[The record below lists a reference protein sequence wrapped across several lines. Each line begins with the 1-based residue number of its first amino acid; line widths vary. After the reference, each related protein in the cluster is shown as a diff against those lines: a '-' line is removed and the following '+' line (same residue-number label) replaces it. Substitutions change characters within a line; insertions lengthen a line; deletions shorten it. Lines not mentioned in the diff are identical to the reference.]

1 MNYRLFTTILL
12 VIFQLIAVAQISTNG
27 IPVSFNGKLNTK
39 IKSTEVAN
47 IVPEQKNEVSKDPTQ
62 AGYTIPF
69 EYNISDIGSW
79 EKNNDILIWR
89 LEIVVPNAF
98 AINLYLDNIHLL
110 PGDKLYLY
118 NNQKDFTLGAFT
130 DFNNGLFMST
140 DFIPGSKLIIELNS
154 RSRYKQLP
162 FSIHEVGVLFKPDNT
177 RGFGNA
183 GTCEVHI
190 NCMEGENWQYE
201 KDGVAR
207 VLVKQNNNTFWCTG
221 SLINNTKNDGT
232 PYFLTANHC
241 GEYADS
247 TDYAQ
252 WLFYFNYESQD
263 CEQPVFE
270 PELHSL
276 SGADMLAHATSG
288 TTTGSDF
295 KLLLLKNN
303 VPSNYKP
310 YYNGWD
316 IKGEA
321 SQNGV
326 TIHHPQGDLKMIS
339 TYESALISTKY
350 NSQTQ
355 DPDGNYWMVKWA
367 KTTSGHGVTEGGSSG
382 SPIFSNNGYIVGAL
396 TGGFASCANLDA
408 PDYYG
413 KLSHSWESGNDSTE
427 QLKYWLDPTGSG
439 ITSLKGN
446 NLDSTNIFAAFSGE
460 PKSIIMGESV
470 TFINTSYGNITSY
483 SWYFEGGIPEYYEGE
498 EPGSV
503 KYNTAGEFDVQ
514 LIVTAADG
522 VDTLFTKN
530 YIQVLPNISPNPTDG
545 KIKLA
550 FGNTLPDDIENKIRV
565 SNSIGQETG
574 FRIIEK
580 NNNYLI
586 IEITP
591 NGNGLYLIKVTSEE
605 VNNTFKVIVN

>member
-1 MNYRLFTTILL
+1 MNHRLFLTILL
-12 VIFQLIAVAQISTNG
+12 ATFQLTVAAQISTNST
-27 IPVSFNGKLNTK
+27 PVSFNGNLGRN
-39 IKSTEVAN
+39 INSVEVQN
-47 IVPEQKNEVSKDPTQ
+47 IVPKQTSNISKGPIQ
-62 AGYTIPF
+62 AGYTLPF
-69 EYNISDIGSW
+69 EYTISDIGSW
-79 EKNNDILIWR
+79 EQNENIFVWR

-98 AINLYLDNIHLL
+98 AINLYFDNINLL
-110 PGDKLYLY
+110 PNDKLYLY
-118 NNQKDFTLGAFT
+118 NNQKSYTLGAFT
-130 DFNNGLFMST
+130 NSNNGFFMCT
-140 DFIPGSKLIIELNS
+140 DFIPGNKLIIEFNS

-162 FSIHEVGVLFKPDNT
+162 FSLHEVGVLNKYDNM

-183 GTCEVHI
+183 GECEVHV
-190 NCMEGENWQYE
+190 NCIEGENWQYE

-207 VLVKQNNNTFWCTG
+207 ILVKQSSSTFWCTG
-221 SLINNTKNDGT
+221 SLINNTRNDGT

-252 WLFYFNYESQD
+252 WLFYFNYQSED

-276 SGADMLAHATSG
+276 SGANILAHASSG
-288 TTTGSDF
+288 TTIGSDF

-303 VPSNYKP
+303 VPSTYRP

-316 IKGEA
+316 VSGTAA
-321 SQNGV
+321 SSGV

-339 TYESALISTKY
+339 TYESSLVSTKY

-355 DPDGNYWMVKWA
+355 DPDGKYWMVHWN
-367 KTTSGHGVTEGGSSG
+367 KTVTNHGVTEGGSSG
-382 SPIFSNNGYIVGAL
+382 CPIFNNEGYIVGAL
-396 TGGFASCANLDA
+396 TGGFASCSNLDA

-413 KLSHSWESGNDSTE
+413 KLNYSWESGNDSTE

-439 ITSLKGN
+439 ATSLKGN

-470 TFINTSYGNITSY
+470 TFINTSYGNISSY
-483 SWYFEGGIPEYYEGE
+483 SWYFEGGIPEYFEGE
-498 EPGSV
+498 EPGSIE
-503 KYNTAGEFDVQ
+503 YNNAGEFDVQ
-514 LIVTAADG
+514 LIVTASDG
-522 VDTLFTKN
+522 VDTLFAKN

-545 KIKLA
+545 YIKLA
-550 FGNTLPDDIENKIRV
+550 FGSALPNDIESSIRV
-565 SNSIGQETG
+565 SNAIGQETG

-580 NNNYLI
+580 SNNYLI
-586 IEITP
+586 IEIEP
-591 NGNGLYLIKVTSEE
+591 KCIGLHLITIRSEE
-605 VNNTFKVIVN
+605 INNTFKVIVN